1 MIREVVTVMVAHQ
14 GSSFSQRLVKI
25 SRCVSHRCTLGF
37 LAVISLHLGA
47 VGNGTVTVVRT
58 AEVVVDIM
66 VMAVVAA
73 VAVAAVGA
81 DGHKYRRN
89 HRLQLSSVACRII
102 PSKETLMEYLKI

>member
-1 MIREVVTVMVAHQ
+1 MIGEVITVMATHQ

-25 SRCVSHRCTLGF
+25 SKCVSHRCTLGF

-47 VGNGTVTVVRT
+47 VGNGTVTVVKT
-58 AEVVVDIM
+58 AEEEVDIM

-73 VAVAAVGA
+73 GA
-81 DGHKYRRN
+81 DGHKYRRI

-102 PSKETLMEYLKI
+102 PSKGTLIKYLKI

>member
-58 AEVVVDIM
+58 AEEVVDIM
-66 VMAVVAA
+66 V
-73 VAVAAVGA
+73 VGA

>member
-58 AEVVVDIM
+58 AEEVVDIM

>member
-58 AEVVVDIM
+58 AEEVVDIM
-66 VMAVVAA
+66 VMALVAA